1 MRVSEAADRVSLP
14 IESILMELM
23 LHDASQVAPGWYV
36 HSSGLAQREWW
47 TAKSHPDAAAA
58 DLAFSRDFQEA
69 RGWWEESLLYRPR
82 TELGRRLW
90 AIRQRFLSSGARP
103 LTAEE
108 IAHELAVR
116 RGERSRE

>member
-1 MRVSEAADRVSLP
+1 MRVSDTADRVSQP
-14 IESILMELM
+14 IESILIELM
-23 LHDASQVAPGWYV
+23 LHDGSQVAPRWYV
-36 HSSGLAQREWW
+36 RSSGLTQKEWW
-47 TAKSHPDAAAA
+47 TIPGAVVA
-58 DLAFSRDFQEA
+58 DPTFSRDFQEA

-116 RGERSRE
+116 RGERSGE